1 MTTRTTTIVG
11 RAVRDAAFA
20 FLAGTVVSA
29 RIGRPERAYAMVNH
43 DDVDAALEPVLVW
56 CDVSAPTRGVIE
68 RGDVVMVRDTASD
81 ECSLR
86 VQTVRGME
94 GDWSARYGTVGRGRC
109 ELTRSARW
117 SGGREDTR
125 GEDSDVG
132 VVPIGVIH
140 GRVSAVIWPP
150 RAAGFTVGVGEG
162 WDVAR
167 RSGGSGGSPW

>member
-1 MTTRTTTIVG
+1 MSTIVG

-29 RIGRPERAYAMVNH
+29 RIGRPERAETMVNL
-43 DDVDAALEPVLVW
+43 DDDDAPLEPVLVW
-56 CDVSAPTRGVIE
+56 CDVSAPTRGAIE
-68 RGDVVMVRDTASD
+68 RGDVVMVRDTTGDAGA
-81 ECSLR
+81 LR

-117 SGGREDTR
+117 GGGGREGR

-150 RAAGFTVGVGEG
+150 RAAFGVEVGEG
-162 WDVAR
+162 GNAR
-167 RSGGSGGSPW
+167 RGGGGSPW

>member
-1 MTTRTTTIVG
+1 MTTGTIAG

-43 DDVDAALEPVLVW
+43 DVDDGAALEPVLVW

-68 RGDVVMVRDTASD
+68 RGDVVMVRDAASD
-81 ECSLR
+81 ERGLR

-117 SGGREDTR
+117 SGGREETR

-150 RAAGFTVGVGEG
+150 RAAGFRVGVGEG

-167 RSGGSGGSPW
+167 RSGGGGSPW